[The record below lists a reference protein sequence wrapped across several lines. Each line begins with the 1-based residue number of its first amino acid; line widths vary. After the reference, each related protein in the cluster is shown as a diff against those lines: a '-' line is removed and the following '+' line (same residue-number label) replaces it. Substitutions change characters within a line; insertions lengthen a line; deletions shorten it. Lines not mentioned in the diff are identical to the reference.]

1 MSERLTDEERDAYKL
16 KDAYIA
22 SLPLIADKVDIAVD
36 LSFNDPDDDISSID
50 TTQLDFVH
58 KEVDTLK
65 EKFFSFKDRSVSVDD
80 LLKAEDRLDNLV
92 RKLKAKWRNA
102 IKKNSRTY
110 LLHQEER

>member
-1 MSERLTDEERDAYKL
+1 MSKHLTDEERDAYKL

-36 LSFNDPDDDISSID
+36 LSFNDPEDDISSID
-50 TTQLDFVH
+50 TTQLDFVR

-80 LLKAEDRLDNLV
+80 LLKAEDKLDNLV
-92 RKLKAKWRNA
+92 RRLKAKWRNA
-102 IKKNSRTY
+102 IKELTFYIR
-110 LLHQEER
+110 